1 MRSSNPYQPPAG
13 QLAARN
19 SQTSVTPSS
28 CKQWALRGF
37 LVGALPSIAYG
48 IYLTIQFR
56 QYVATLPSGSGVCG
70 MPMLAALGMIVVVS
84 PVSGLIGAATGFVAA
99 VLVRSWC
106 QFNRCEQDVS

>member
-1 MRSSNPYQPPAG
+1 
-13 QLAARN
+13 
-19 SQTSVTPSS
+19 
-28 CKQWALRGF
+28 
-37 LVGALPSIAYG
+37 
-48 IYLTIQFR
+48 
-56 QYVATLPSGSGVCG
+56 